1 MKASWWIAAISI
13 GIAVIGLVITA
24 AGYMESVRDSINENR
39 IHLEQIQATQQIH
52 FAQRE
57 DRFEELEVGQR
68 SIITGVATSL
78 DDLSY
83 RIGVHAGR
91 HAVEDG
97 K

>member
-13 GIAVIGLVITA
+13 GLAVIGLVITA
-24 AGYMESVRDSINENR
+24 AGYMESVRDRVNENR
-39 IHLEQIQATQQIH
+39 VLLEQIHDTQQAH

-91 HAVEDG
+91 HAVKDG

>member
-13 GIAVIGLVITA
+13 GLGVIGLVVTA
-24 AGYMESVRDSINENR
+24 AGYMENVRDRVNENR
-39 IHLEQIQATQQIH
+39 ILLEQIHETQQVH

-78 DDLSY
+78 DDLSF
-83 RIGVHAGR
+83 RIGVHSGR
-91 HAVEDG
+91 HQVED
-97 K
+97 